1 MELSADLSAEALDE
15 VLPGRAVRS
24 YPAMLSTEADALG
37 WARARAPD
45 GAVVVA
51 GYQAAPRGR
60 AGRLW
65 PVHPEQP
72 GLGFSVVLRPHL
84 ADRREGWL
92 YTLATTALAQVCG
105 EGATIEWPDE
115 VRRRGRLAGA
125 VAVQAEPDPP
135 GLAWA
140 VVSFLV
146 PAAQPPRGALMARVL
161 EALDAAG
168 ATTAGDVLERYTR
181 RCQTLGRRVC
191 ARLVPMGPAGTRVT
205 GTAVAALKDGALL
218 IETDEAVASPC
229 RPRASGSWRPSPA
242 GPARAGAE
250 GGRETSAGS
259 RAGRASGSR

>member
-1 MELSADLSAEALDE
+1 MELNADLSAEALDE

-37 WARARAPD
+37 WARAQAPP

-60 AGRLW
+60 AGRVW
-65 PVHPEQP
+65 PADPEQP
-72 GLGFSVVLRPHL
+72 GLGFSVVLRPRL

-92 YTLATTALAQVCG
+92 YTLATTALAGVCG
-105 EGATIEWPDE
+105 EETAIEWPDE
-115 VRRRGRLAGA
+115 VRAAGTLGGV
-125 VAVQAEPDPP
+125 VAVQVQPDPP

-146 PAAQPPRGALMARVL
+146 PAARPPRGALMARIL
-161 EALDAAG
+161 EALEAAG
-168 ATTAGDVLERYTR
+168 AAPAGDVLEGYTR

-191 ARLVPMGPAGTRVT
+191 ARLVPMGPTGTRVT

-218 IETDEAVASPC
+218 IETEEGRRVAVPPQSLGVLEDA
-229 RPRASGSWRPSPA
+229 
-242 GPARAGAE
+242 
-250 GGRETSAGS
+250 
-259 RAGRASGSR
+259 